1 MFTVGVLQS
10 TGDGSALVVSCDPTF
25 TSCLLWPLNSAKLST
40 EERAAVQNRSA
51 VTMGRGVLWITSRRQ
66 KMGKS
71 RRRKMKGKLQEQW
84 RRVT

>member
-1 MFTVGVLQS
+1 M
-10 TGDGSALVVSCDPTF
+10 
-25 TSCLLWPLNSAKLST
+25 AKLST
-40 EERAAVQNRSA
+40 EERAVVQNRSA

-71 RRRKMKGKLQEQW
+71 RRRKMKGKLQEQR